1 MRHQTSVAVLGHLGA
16 PLLSSS
22 LADQLIH
29 IGTCSS
35 SSVQYSNCW
44 HWPLLCWTDI
54 AVSSRSDSPPP
65 PPPWRRKICSSARP
79 NWPAGR
85 AWNSSCGIQSPT
97 SCSAVPPRVG
107 VSGAICRPA
116 SRCDLLLPPPP
127 FFPALLSASFS
138 CPFIAFHRTS
148 FTELVGFYQDLART
162 SLWGWYGLYCL
173 LLGFTASDSSMPPPP
188 PELGWFT
195 HWARSSWRK
204 KQRAVISV
212 PCRRCPH
219 RHEGHVFSVRES
231 SSLPEQGSQRSSERE
246 EQKIASITF
255 VIWVYRVGN

>member
-173 LLGFTASDSSMPPPP
+173 LLGFTASDSSMPPPRP
-188 PELGWFT
+188 SLVDLLTGLG
-195 HWARSSWRK
+195 
-204 KQRAVISV
+204 RAEEKNNVLLSPSHAGVAPIDMK
-212 PCRRCPH
+212 
-219 RHEGHVFSVRES
+219 GTFSVYGSRLPCPSKAASDPARE
-231 SSLPEQGSQRSSERE
+231 RNKR
-246 EQKIASITF
+246 
-255 VIWVYRVGN
+255 